1 MINNYVTYAA
11 QDMNANNSQIQI
23 VEQKTVAFAGTEI
36 LTVKA
41 TDEKVYVAVK
51 WLCES
56 IGLSEGQIKSERKR
70 VKEDTVLLKG
80 GRNFTLLTNG
90 GMQTILCIE
99 LDYLPLWL
107 AKIAIT
113 PNMKKE
119 TPWIAD
125 RLVEFQLKAKDVL
138 AAAFFQKPQQNSPM
152 TPVEILAQAAQQML
166 ILERK
171 TNHLEERQNLM
182 EQNQQNIVEVLKTDT
197 TNWRQMTNDLL
208 RKIAYARGGENQY
221 RDVRNHVYD
230 LLKVRGRCDLERRLS
245 NRQKNMLAQGMNK
258 SAINKLSKIDM
269 IAEEP
274 RLIEVFVA
282 IVKEMAIAHNVNF

>member
-1 MINNYVTYAA
+1 MTDGYVTYAA
-11 QDMNANNSQIQI
+11 QDTNANNSQIQV

-36 LTVKA
+36 LAIKA
-41 TDEKVYVAVK
+41 TDKRVYAAVK
-51 WLCES
+51 WICES
-56 IGLSEGQIKSERKR
+56 LGLSKGQMQSERKR

-80 GRNFTLLTNG
+80 ERNFILPTNG
-90 GMQTILCIE
+90 GPQETQCIE
-99 LDYLPLWL
+99 INFLPLWL
-107 AKIAIT
+107 AKISIT

-119 TPWIAD
+119 TPWLAA
-125 RLVEFQLKAKDVL
+125 RLEKFQIEVKDVL
-138 AAAFFQKPQQNSPM
+138 ADAFLNQQIPVQPM